1 MLDLTD
7 QTRLL
12 EPGETIKARDWVDW
26 SGAYSGAYNSSRTR
40 NSFWTRVAEGS
51 EFIDKTPEELVLS
64 FRRDIGE

>member
-1 MLDLTD
+1 MSDLTN

-26 SGAYSGAYNSSRTR
+26 SGTN
-40 NSFWTRVAEGS
+40 NNFWTRVAEGS
-51 EFIDKTPEELVLS
+51 EFIDKTPKELVLS